1 MALKQDFYSDIFLK
15 EEYWT
20 EIAKENLLNIYYLD
34 NLKEFYLDKKNELEK
49 ELELSNNTLIKSFLN
64 MIQNIISQIDI
75 VTDDYKSGKNINI
88 NSVIKLFLS
97 NQMNNNFNYTNVDEQ
112 SESSNIPALQAKIAV
127 LQALRKDLEST
138 KNKVDDDY
146 LYDDFPDNQKVA

>member
-97 NQMNNNFNYTNVDEQ
+97 NQMNNNFNYTNVDEK

-146 LYDDFPDNQKVA
+146 LYDNQKVA